1 MGLVVILFSLTTF
14 VISAYKTNSMQP
26 ESAVPDGNSLF
37 WGFGVSFVIL
47 AGILYFMVNSKL
59 TTEIWTD
66 GIRYSFPPLLRR
78 ERFIPLSEIKGA
90 EVQKYKP
97 IMEFGGWGWRVKFI
111 SRKTAY
117 NVSGNKGLR
126 VFKIDGSQVLF
137 GTRQSEELSNA
148 VNAMLQFQTRS
159 MK

>member
-1 MGLVVILFSLTTF
+1 MGLAIILFSLTTF
-14 VISAYKTNSMQP
+14 VISAYKSNSVQP

-37 WGFGVSFVIL
+37 WGLGVSIVIL
-47 AGILYFMVNSKL
+47 AGILYFMMNSKL

-66 GIRYSFPPLLRR
+66 GIRFSFPPLLRR

-90 EVQKYKP
+90 EVQTYKP
-97 IMEFGGWGWRVKFI
+97 IIEFGGWGWRVKFL

-126 VFKIDGSQVLF
+126 VFKSDGSQVLF
-137 GTRQSEELSNA
+137 GTMHSEELSNA
-148 VNAMLQFQTRS
+148 VRTMLQFHTRS
-159 MK
+159 ME